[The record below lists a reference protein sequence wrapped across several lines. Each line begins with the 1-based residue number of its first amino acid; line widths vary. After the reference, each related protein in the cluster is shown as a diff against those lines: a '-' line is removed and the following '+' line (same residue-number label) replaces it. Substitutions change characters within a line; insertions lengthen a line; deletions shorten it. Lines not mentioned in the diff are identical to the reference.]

1 MYSGI
6 NVEDDDKYKGVYE
19 WKRVDTST
27 SNLDAASLSFTNWV
41 PGKTISLESVTF
53 LRGGGIKVKRTLF
66 VQRKNFHRCDPTSP
80 LTKLVKIFLV
90 F

>member
-41 PGKTISLESVTF
+41 PCKTISPEM
-53 LRGGGIKVKRTLF
+53 
-66 VQRKNFHRCDPTSP
+66 QRKNRCKHFLSI
-80 LTKLVKIFLV
+80 LIFQVAQNDVRSLKK
-90 F
+90 

>member
-53 LRGGGIKVKRTLF
+53 LRGGGNKGQKDTF
-66 VQRKNFHRCDPTSP
+66 YAKKKFSP
-80 LTKLVKIFLV
+80 L
-90 F
+90 

>member
-53 LRGGGIKVKRTLF
+53 LRGGGE
-66 VQRKNFHRCDPTSP
+66 
-80 LTKLVKIFLV
+80 
-90 F
+90 

>member
-1 MYSGI
+1 MYSGV

-53 LRGGGIKVKRTLF
+53 LRGWGGNIIFPKV
-66 VQRKNFHRCDPTSP
+66 VQNDVRSLK
-80 LTKLVKIFLV
+80 K
-90 F
+90 